1 VQLLIVSHTPHYYRE
16 GSLVGWGPT
25 VREIDALGELFETV
39 VHVAPVHPESAPPS
53 ALAYR
58 CPRVRVRGVRPA
70 GGRRWRDK
78 LGILARA
85 PGYVRSIAQE
95 LGPADVVHVRCP
107 ANISLIALAVL
118 ALSGR
123 PRRRWVKYA
132 GSWRPAHPDAWSH
145 RLQRWWL
152 GRASSGGV
160 VTINGSWP
168 EQPAHVHSF
177 LNPCLS
183 EAELV
188 EARESA
194 RNKELRPPLRLV
206 FVGRLEPAKGARAA
220 VEILAGLRQRGVE
233 ATLDVV
239 GDGPQRGD
247 LETLARGAAVTF
259 HGWLPRPQV
268 GKIYA
273 RGHVLLLPSRSE
285 GWPKVLSEGMA
296 YGLAPV
302 AGAVGSIPELL
313 GEFGTGR
320 ALDPSDTEAFVEA
333 VAWYGAHP
341 EAWREEAA
349 SGMRAA
355 GQFSYERYREAVRRL
370 LEAGVAGARATCE
383 T

>member
-1 VQLLIVSHTPHYYRE
+1 M
-16 GSLVGWGPT
+16 
-25 VREIDALGELFETV
+25 REIDALGKLFETV
-39 VHVAPVHPESAPPS
+39 VHVAPVHSEPAPPS
-53 ALAYR
+53 ALAYQ

-70 GGRRWRDK
+70 GGPRWRDK

-85 PGYVRSIAQE
+85 PGYVRAIAQE
-95 LGPADVVHVRCP
+95 IQPADVAHVRCP
-107 ANISLIALAVL
+107 ASISLIALVVL

-132 GSWRPAHPDAWSH
+132 GWWRPARPDSWSH

-152 GRASSGGV
+152 GRRSSGAV

-168 EQPAHVHSF
+168 EQPAHVRSF

-188 EARESA
+188 EARA
-194 RNKELRPPLRLV
+194 AGRDKELRPPLRLV

-220 VEILAGLRQRGVE
+220 VEILAALRRRGVE

-239 GDGPQRGD
+239 GDGPQRGE
-247 LETLARGAAVTF
+247 LEALARGAAVTF
-259 HGWLPRPQV
+259 HGWLPRPRV

-273 RGHVLLLPSRSE
+273 RGHLLLLPSRSE

-320 ALDPSDTEAFVEA
+320 ALDPSDTGAFVEA

-341 EAWREEAA
+341 EAWREEAVR
-349 SGMRAA
+349 GMQAA
-355 GQFSYERYREAVRRL
+355 GQFSYERYLEAVRRL
-370 LEAGVAGARATCE
+370 LEAGLPAAGATCE

>member
-1 VQLLIVSHTPHYYRE
+1 VQLLIVSHTPHYYLD
-16 GSLVGWGPT
+16 GNLVGWGPT

-39 VHVAPVHPESAPPS
+39 VHVAPVHPGPAPAS
-53 ALAYR
+53 ALSYQ
-58 CPRVRVRGVRPA
+58 CPRVRVRTVRPA

-85 PGYVRSIAQE
+85 PGYVRAILQE

-132 GSWRPAHPDAWSH
+132 GSWRPAPPDAWSH
-145 RLQRWWL
+145 RLQRWWM
-152 GRASSGGV
+152 GRGR
-160 VTINGSWP
+160 
-168 EQPAHVHSF
+168 
-177 LNPCLS
+177 
-183 EAELV
+183 V
-188 EARESA
+188 EAA
-194 RNKELRPPLRLV
+194 
-206 FVGRLEPAKGARAA
+206 
-220 VEILAGLRQRGVE
+220 LA
-233 ATLDVV
+233 VV
-239 GDGPQRGD
+239 GEGRERGD
-247 LETLARGAAVTF
+247 LEELARGLAVTF

-273 RGHVLLLPSRSE
+273 RGHLLLLPSRSE

-302 AGAVGSIPELL
+302 AGAVGSIPQLL

-320 ALDPSDTEAFVEA
+320 ALDPSDTGAFVEA
-333 VAWYGAHP
+333 AAWYEAHP
-341 EAWREEAA
+341 EAWKEEAVR
-349 SGMRAA
+349 GMRAA

-370 LEAGVAGARATCE
+370 LEAGVAGAGATCE